1 MGGRQVRTGAEY
13 GHIFDHFCIEYEYAN
28 GACMTSM
35 CRQIEGTPGRV
46 EEIVVGSKGTMYLSP
61 GRASISGEKGWKFGE
76 QTTSPYMM
84 EQVAL
89 IRSIRGETKRLNEAR
104 RVAESTLTA
113 IMGRMSAYTG
123 QPVSWKFALEESKL
137 DLMPTELAFG
147 PLPPVSVPMPG
158 KTALI

>member
-1 MGGRQVRTGAEY
+1 
-13 GHIFDHFCIEYEYAN
+13 
-28 GACMTSM
+28 
-35 CRQIEGTPGRV
+35 
-46 EEIVVGSKGTMYLSP
+46 
-61 GRASISGEKGWKFGE
+61 
-76 QTTSPYMM
+76 MM